1 MKTRHQRGYLY
12 RKSECWYVRYYD
24 TAPDGKRVQKAHK
37 LARCTGE
44 YRTKTAARGL
54 ADEFL
59 APLNSVDQPSAVTL
73 KEFVE
78 STYFPSIEREKRA
91 STLHGYQSLW
101 NGYLAEN
108 VRNVQIR
115 HFRTSDGERIL
126 GEIAQQCDLNVT
138 TLRHIKAFLSGV
150 FRYAKRQGIL
160 VTENPIRDVMVPRAR
175 PAGETYAYSF
185 AEVGRMLELLPEPAA
200 TIVAAAAF
208 TGARRGELRG
218 FSWEDYDGKEIR
230 ISRAYW
236 RDTVAEPKTVRSK
249 APVPVIPQLA
259 ERLNRLRK
267 AAGDQVGGL
276 MFPAAHNKDVISPL
290 PIDLDALARD
300 VIIPTLKDTGL
311 AWHGWHAFRRGLAT
325 NLHQLGVQDKVI
337 QRILRH
343 SNVAVTQ
350 ACYIKTADADVQR
363 AMEQLAVA
371 SGERQT
377 GPRSDSRVGT

>member
-12 RKSECWYVRYYD
+12 RKSEFWYVRYYD
-24 TAPDGKRVQKAHK
+24 TALDGKRVQKARK

-44 YRTKTAARGL
+44 YKTKTAARTL

-59 APLNSVDQPSAVTL
+59 APLNSGDQPSAVTL

-91 STLHGYQSLW
+91 STLHGYRSLW
-101 NGYLAEN
+101 MTYLEPHIKN
-108 VRNVQIR
+108 DLLRS
-115 HFRTSDGERIL
+115 FRTSDGERIL

-185 AEVGRMLELLPEPAA
+185 AEVGRMIDLLPEPAA

-218 FSWEDYDGKEIR
+218 FSWEDYDGHEIR

-300 VIIPTLKDTGL
+300 VIIPLLLSHNLT
-311 AWHGWHAFRRGLAT
+311 WHGWHAFRRGLAT
-325 NLHQLGVQDKVI
+325 NLHHLGVQDKVI

-363 AMEQLAVA
+363 AMEQLSNKTGEAGLRSA
-371 SGERQT
+371 S
-377 GPRSDSRVGT
+377 